1 MAADLEGT
9 LADLARTVRSGQGA
23 VLMDLDGVLIEQAV
37 QGPGAEL
44 ESVAAEY
51 AGPLRQ
57 AQSLAAELELGAPL
71 GYSVRGTGG
80 LFVFAFAPGDLV
92 LAVEADAAGLRG
104 QMRQALIRALGRLR
118 DL

>member
-9 LADLARTVRSGQGA
+9 LADLARTVRSGQRA
-23 VLMDLDGVLIEQAV
+23 VLMDLDGVPIEQAA
-37 QGPGAEL
+37 QGPGADL

-51 AGPLRQ
+51 AAPLRQ

-92 LAVEADAAGLRG
+92 LAVEADSAGLRG
-104 QMRQALIRALGRLR
+104 QMRQALIRALGQLR

>member
-23 VLMDLDGVLIEQAV
+23 VLMDLDGVPIAQAA

-51 AGPLRQ
+51 VGPLRQ
-57 AQSLAAELELGAPL
+57 AQSLAADLDLGAPR

-80 LFVFAFAPGDLV
+80 LFFFAFAPGDLV
-92 LAVEADAAGLRG
+92 LAVGADSTGLRG
-104 QMRQALIRALGRLR
+104 QMRHALIRALGQLR

>member
-1 MAADLEGT
+1 MIADLERT

-23 VLMDLDGVLIEQAV
+23 VLMDLDGVPIAQAAP
-37 QGPGAEL
+37 GPGAEPD
-44 ESVAAEY
+44 SVAAEY

-57 AQSLAAELELGAPL
+57 AQSLAADLDLGAPL

-92 LAVEADAAGLRG
+92 LAVGARSAGLRG
-104 QMRQALIRALGRLR
+104 QMRHALTCALGRLG